1 MRRIGILKGT
11 HKTTEGTWYNCL
23 DEIRKK
29 PSVVYAEFIDTCS
42 SSGEWSGVIIQR
54 LGKMLYC
61 HSFYQENNYPMGG
74 FTIHIGETYLISDV
88 ENCNYD
94 HIAQRVWEVDHR

>member
-1 MRRIGILKGT
+1 MRRIGILKDT

-54 LGKMLYC
+54 LGKTLYC

-74 FTIHIGETYLISDV
+74 FTIHIGETYLISDI
-88 ENCNYD
+88 EGCNYD
-94 HIAQRVWEVDHR
+94 AIAQRVWKVDNM